1 MEERAGVGM
10 LAQCCNACWQ
20 VDGVPLGAKRA
31 GRMDMPRSIMN
42 PSLHSPSFMTSS
54 SWSRCPANQDFACVW
69 GSSIYDV
76 HKLLWFFIPP
86 HVRKIYILFVHKLW
100 VFPSPFCADVIYG
113 SPLALLTR
121 ARGFRILTYHAERRG
136 GNLGANKSVSCIAR
150 SRDRSV
156 TKFQLSSV
164 FLD

>member
-1 MEERAGVGM
+1 MAKHERDVVCDSNF
-10 LAQCCNACWQ
+10 LSPSSLVRKFTQ
-20 VDGVPLGAKRA
+20 PLLLRLLTMSAFEGT
-31 GRMDMPRSIMN
+31 
-42 PSLHSPSFMTSS
+42 PSLLS
-54 SWSRCPANQDFACVW
+54 
-69 GSSIYDV
+69 
-76 HKLLWFFIPP
+76 
-86 HVRKIYILFVHKLW
+86 
-100 VFPSPFCADVIYG
+100 ADVIYG